1 MMSDRLSIKT
11 NPILT
16 AKHLA
21 SLHSA
26 GVYTG
31 SDLVLVDLYSLA
43 NRCTLSINELS
54 ILKRC
59 VVEAV
64 ADPVTGSSLWK
75 QLFSAAILKSGVP
88 ELDRLL
94 AGGLYTGELVEVCG
108 ASLAGKSR
116 LCLRVAAETA
126 RTGKDVLYLETSAG
140 LASNA
145 SLIAEILSPPT
156 HSQNVSTPERDS
168 EDDEEFRVSAM
179 EHVLGR
185 VNFLHVFDCFSLI
198 KTLARIRSFLRKKQE
213 ASRPV
218 SGTKKK
224 KNISNNNLNTSNEN
238 KKNEDD
244 FLPSQFQLSLIV
256 IDSLASIMSPLLGG
270 RELTQGLS
278 YLASIGRELKLMARD
293 FNAVVLITNHLVSPQ
308 EQDGGGGVV
317 AGRSSTDTT
326 SGDDG
331 IDRDR
336 PAMGLSWSSVPDVR
350 IKLVNRKTCESAVET
365 RPRKWRRRDKPSES
379 ESGSQSL
386 LKVFAIL
393 LKHSR
398 IPCGKTKLLEF

>member
-31 SDLVLVDLYSLA
+31 SDLVLADLNSLA

-54 ILKRC
+54 VLKRC

-75 QLFSAAILKSGVP
+75 QLFSAAILKTGVP

-94 AGGLYTGELVEVCG
+94 AGGLYTGELIEICG

-126 RTGKDVLYLETSAG
+126 RIGKDVLYLETSAG

-156 HSQNVSTPERDS
+156 HSQNVSTPEMDS
-168 EDDEEFRVSAM
+168 EDDEEFRMSAM

-185 VNFLHVFDCFSLI
+185 VRFLNVFDCFSLI
-198 KTLARIRSFLRKKQE
+198 KTLARIRSFLRKRQE
-213 ASRPV
+213 ANRPV

-224 KNISNNNLNTSNEN
+224 NSISNNNKNTSNKN
-238 KKNEDD
+238 KKINDDD
-244 FLPSQFQLSLIV
+244 FLPCQFQLSLIV

-278 YLASIGRELKLMARD
+278 YLASIGRELKLIARD
-293 FNAVVLITNHLVSPQ
+293 FNAVVLITNHLLSPQ
-308 EQDGGGGVV
+308 EFDVGCGVV
-317 AGRSSTDTT
+317 G
-326 SGDDG
+326 GE
-331 IDRDR
+331 
-336 PAMGLSWSSVPDVR
+336 V
-350 IKLVNRKTCESAVET
+350 
-365 RPRKWRRRDKPSES
+365 
-379 ESGSQSL
+379 
-386 LKVFAIL
+386 
-393 LKHSR
+393 
-398 IPCGKTKLLEF
+398 